1 MNLTHYE
8 LLSNLFMA
16 SLCGNNKV
24 KILKYAL
31 NNVISIYYNLIIHME
46 ETVKSIE
53 LILPFIG
60 SNKRLEHKTKIEL
73 YSFFEQLKTYE
84 SLNQLHKEIDNVSIV
99 LNRATQNNKTKR
111 LLRLRTTLLVKKI
124 KCTYSVQKE
133 HFTIP

>member
-1 MNLTHYE
+1 
-8 LLSNLFMA
+8 MA
-16 SLCGNNKV
+16 SLCENNKV

-31 NNVISIYYNLIIHME
+31 NNIISIYYNLIIHME

-99 LNRATQNNKTKR
+99 LNSTTQNNKTKR

-124 KCTYSVQKE
+124 KCTYCVQKE
-133 HFTIP
+133 HFAIT